1 MVDFVFNGRCFE
13 WSIAICQ
20 GKESHWIKISIVRPS
35 KAGFVS
41 IHRLFRDPS
50 NKTSNCVLLKIQIHF
65 SQTISNERS
74 LGSRAGCRPVFTISG
89 ELNGNG
95 GKRCLSAGAVFD
107 CKWFVRLAQR
117 PAHTPTIKLRSV
129 SPKTTMFPY
138 FWFACTFRGQVL
150 LLFKAGLH
158 LVYRLWK
165 VTLCFLR
172 IFS

>member
-1 MVDFVFNGRCFE
+1 MAFSVSVFSSSLLDSSHKANFLYFPCLVTVDFVFNGRCFE
-13 WSIAICQ
+13 WSIAIRQ
-20 GKESHWIKISIVRPS
+20 GKESHWITKSIVRTS

-65 SQTISNERS
+65 SQNISNERS

-95 GKRCLSAGAVFD
+95 GKRCLSAAAVFD

-117 PAHTPTIKLRSV
+117 TAHTLP
-129 SPKTTMFPY
+129 
-138 FWFACTFRGQVL
+138 Q
-150 LLFKAGLH
+150 
-158 LVYRLWK
+158 
-165 VTLCFLR
+165 
-172 IFS
+172 